1 MDRKAPF
8 QIIDGVLDIQYT
20 LHMMEPETQQR
31 LLTINR
37 DFYEVFADSFSNT
50 RGRVQPGV
58 RRILSQIDPQD
69 RVLDLGC
76 GNGTL
81 ARALVRT
88 GFRGHYLGLDMSE
101 GLLEN
106 AARLLDAP
114 GHGVFAFRTVD
125 LSSTDWASAIKGEG
139 FDGVVSF
146 AVFHHLPGLSL
157 RRRVVS
163 AMSQL
168 VRPGGMAAVS
178 VWQWQN
184 SPRLR
189 KRVLPW
195 SKVGLLESELDPG
208 DVLLDWRAADRIGLR
223 YVHTFDE
230 AELSDLAHKGG
241 FDIVESFYSDGKPGN
256 LALYQIW
263 QRQP

>member
-1 MDRKAPF
+1 MHPD
-8 QIIDGVLDIQYT
+8 
-20 LHMMEPETQQR
+20 TQER
-31 LLTINR
+31 LLALNR
-37 DFYEVFADSFSNT
+37 DFYEGFADSFSDT

-81 ARALVRT
+81 ARALARS

-114 GHGVFAFRTVD
+114 DQGSFAFRTVD
-125 LSSTDWASAIKGEG
+125 LASAGWAGAVAGEG
-139 FDGVVSF
+139 FDWVVSF

-157 RRRVVS
+157 RRQVVS
-163 AMSQL
+163 TMVQL
-168 VRPGGMAAVS
+168 VSPGGKAAVS

-195 SKVGLLESELDPG
+195 SAAGLSEDALDPG

-223 YVHTFDE
+223 YVHTFDA
-230 AELSDLAHKGG
+230 AELSDLAQDGG
-241 FDIVESFYSDGKPGN
+241 FDVVDCFYSDGKPGN